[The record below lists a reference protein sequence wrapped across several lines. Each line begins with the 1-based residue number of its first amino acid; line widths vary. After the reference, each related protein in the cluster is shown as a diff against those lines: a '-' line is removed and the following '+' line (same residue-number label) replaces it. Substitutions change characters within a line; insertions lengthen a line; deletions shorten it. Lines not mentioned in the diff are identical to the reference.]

1 MNKDWYGKTAT
12 VNDAFK
18 IEGLSELSKKLDNM
32 LSKNPA
38 MEKKLQNV
46 IGKFMS
52 KARTEVSKGI
62 RSNPKI
68 MESDPRQA
76 YKAVRR
82 AVYRQ
87 LLGGNL
93 NILSKRKAGAAGSY
107 QAKRTI
113 KAGQRGGNRRKRS
126 ERTQRLEGYMGND
139 RGFILRFLE
148 VGARK
153 DGGVRQLRKFRT
165 DKHRQDVKRGSQGGD
180 TSKYGETVNTGS
192 RGSIEPKNFFAQIA
206 NKAFLNNLADLE
218 QTIDKL
224 LNEEFSK

>member
-46 IGKFMS
+46 IGKFLSEARKQAS
-52 KARTEVSKGI
+52 KEVRNMI
-62 RSNPKI
+62 DN
-68 MESDPRQA
+68 DPRQA

-82 AVYRQ
+82 TVYRQ

-93 NILSKRKAGAAGSY
+93 NILSKRKAGASGSY

-113 KAGQRGGNRRKRS
+113 KAGKRGGNRRKRS
-126 ERTQRLEGYMGND
+126 ERTERLEGYMGND

-153 DGGVRQLRKFRT
+153 GGGVRKLRKFRT

-180 TSKYGETVNTGS
+180 KSKYGETFNTGS
-192 RGSIEPKNFFAQIA
+192 RGSIEPKNFFERIA
-206 NKAFLNNLADLE
+206 NKAFFNNLADLE

-224 LNEEFSK
+224 LNEEFGK

>member
-1 MNKDWYGKTAT
+1 MNKEWYGKTAT

-46 IGKFMS
+46 IGKFLSEARKQAS
-52 KARTEVSKGI
+52 KEVRDI
-62 RSNPKI
+62 IDN
-68 MESDPRQA
+68 DPRQA

-82 AVYRQ
+82 TVYRQ

-93 NILSKRKAGAAGSY
+93 NILSKRKAGASGSY

-113 KAGQRGGNRRKRS
+113 KAGQRGGNRKKRS

-139 RGFILRFLE
+139 RGFILRFFE

-153 DGGVRQLRKFRT
+153 GGVVRQLRKFRT

-180 TSKYGETVNTGS
+180 TNKYGITVNTGS
-192 RGSIEPKNFFAQIA
+192 RGKIDPNNFFKRIA
-206 NKAFLNNLADLE
+206 NKAFFNNLADLE

>member
-46 IGKFMS
+46 IGKFLSEARKYAS
-52 KARTEVSKGI
+52 KEVRDMI
-62 RSNPKI
+62 DN
-68 MESDPRQA
+68 DPRQA

-82 AVYRQ
+82 TVYRQ

-93 NILSKRKAGAAGSY
+93 NILSKRKAGASGSY

-113 KAGQRGGNRRKRS
+113 KAGQRGGNRKKRN

-153 DGGVRQLRKFRT
+153 GGGVRQLRKFRT

-180 TSKYGETVNTGS
+180 TNKYGKTVNTGS
-192 RGSIEPKNFFAQIA
+192 RGSIEPKNFFERIA
-206 NKAFLNNLADLE
+206 NKAFFNNLADLE

>member
-46 IGKFMS
+46 IGKFLSEARKYAS
-52 KARTEVSKGI
+52 KEVREEI
-62 RSNPKI
+62 DN
-68 MESDPRQA
+68 DPRQA

-82 AVYRQ
+82 TVYRQ

-93 NILSKRKAGAAGSY
+93 NILSKRKAGASGSY

-126 ERTQRLEGYMGND
+126 ERTERLEGYMGND

-148 VGARK
+148 VGALK
-153 DGGVRQLRKFRT
+153 GGGVRQIKNFKT
-165 DKHRQDVKRGSQGGD
+165 DKHRQDVKRGSQGG
-180 TSKYGETVNTGS
+180 SKYGKTVNTGS
-192 RGSIEPKNFFAQIA
+192 RGSIKARNFFASIA
-206 NKAFLNNLADLE
+206 KSAFANNLDELE
-218 QTIDKL
+218 KYIDEL
-224 LNEEFSK
+224 LNKEFNS

>member
-46 IGKFMS
+46 IGKFLSEARKYAS
-52 KARTEVSKGI
+52 KEVRNMI
-62 RSNPKI
+62 DN
-68 MESDPRQA
+68 DPRQA

-82 AVYRQ
+82 TVYRQ

-93 NILSKRKAGAAGSY
+93 NILSKRKAGASGSY

-153 DGGVRQLRKFRT
+153 GGGVRQLRKFRT
-165 DKHRQDVKRGSQGGD
+165 DKHRQAVKRGSQGGD

-192 RGSIEPKNFFAQIA
+192 RGSIEARNFFASIA
-206 NKAFLNNLADLE
+206 KSAFANNLDELE
-218 QTIDKL
+218 KYIDEL
-224 LNEEFSK
+224 LNKEFNS

>member
-1 MNKDWYGKTAT
+1 MNKDWYGKTA
-12 VNDAFK
+12 NINK
-18 IEGLSELSKKLDNM
+18 NISIEGMSELSKKLDNM

-52 KARTEVSKGI
+52 KARTEVSKRI

-82 AVYRQ
+82 VVLRQ
-87 LLGGNL
+87 ALGGNL
-93 NILSKRKAGAAGSY
+93 NILQKKNAGAAGSY
-107 QAKRTI
+107 QPKRTI

-126 ERTQRLEGYMGND
+126 ERTQSLEGYMGND

-148 VGARK
+148 VGALK
-153 DGGVRQLRKFRT
+153 GGGARQIKNFRT

-180 TSKYGETVNTGS
+180 TNKYGKTVNTGS
-192 RGSIEPKNFFAQIA
+192 RGSIKAKNFFASIA
-206 NKAFLNNLADLE
+206 KSAFANNLDELE
-218 QTIDKL
+218 KYIDEL
-224 LNEEFSK
+224 LNKEFNS